1 MVSLFHRSVYLGW
14 QSIKTG
20 EASIIVAG
28 GQESMSSAPHAVQ
41 IRAGVKFGP
50 AAFIDTMLHDGL
62 TDPFH
67 SIHMGITAEN
77 VAKKYEVTR
86 TEQDAFAAK
95 SQQLAE
101 AAWQNGWF
109 NEEVVPVTIPG
120 RGGDTVFAKDEFPKP
135 GTTVE
140 GLAKL
145 RPCFTKDGTVTPGNA
160 SGLNDSAAAV
170 LLMSEEEV
178 RKRGA
183 KPLAKIIAFAQ
194 SGTDPEIMGIGI
206 VYAVQAVVSR
216 TLIYT

>member
-1 MVSLFHRSVYLGW
+1 MSL
-14 QSIKTG
+14 
-20 EASIIVAG
+20 
-28 GQESMSSAPHAVQ
+28 APHAVQ

-50 AAFIDTMLHDGL
+50 TTLVDTMLHDGL

-67 SIHMGITAEN
+67 GIHMGITAEN

-86 TEQDAFAAK
+86 TQQDAFAAK
-95 SQQLAE
+95 SQQSAE
-101 AAWQNGWF
+101 VAWQNGWF

-120 RGGDTVFAKDEFPKP
+120 RGGDTVFAKDEFLKP

-145 RPCFTKDGTVTPGNA
+145 RPCFNKEGTVTAGNA

-178 RKRGA
+178 KKRGA
-183 KPLAKIIAFAQ
+183 QPLAKIIAFSQ
-194 SGTDPEIMGIGI
+194 GGTDPQIMGMGI
-206 VYAVQAVVSR
+206 VFAVQTVVSK
-216 TLIYT
+216 TLTN